1 MNTARSSQRLHAR
14 PTRTTES
21 FFNTTPHPSQ
31 KLYSNKNGTGDSKA
45 NKDVANFVDFDII
58 NKFQIGVDTSHT
70 VITGNMFTLQH
81 GSFAPDGSFPL
92 ELLSMDIKHA
102 KVSTR
107 SGRQLLRQNVRGMMP
122 LPAMMVNPQTPK
134 NSYVSK
140 MVMELSKVSSSL
152 AANFMTN

>member
-1 MNTARSSQRLHAR
+1 MNTTRSSQRLNAR
-14 PTRTTES
+14 GTRTTES

-31 KLYSNKNGTGDSKA
+31 KFYSINNATGDGKA

-58 NKFQIGVDTSHT
+58 NKFQIGVDASHT
-70 VITGNMFTLQH
+70 VITGNMLPCSMVVFLRMVV
-81 GSFAPDGSFPL
+81 FPL

-107 SGRQLLRQNVRGMMP
+107 SGRKLLRQNVQGMML

-134 NSYVSK
+134 NSYISK
-140 MVMELSKVSSSL
+140 MVMELSKVSS
-152 AANFMTN
+152 